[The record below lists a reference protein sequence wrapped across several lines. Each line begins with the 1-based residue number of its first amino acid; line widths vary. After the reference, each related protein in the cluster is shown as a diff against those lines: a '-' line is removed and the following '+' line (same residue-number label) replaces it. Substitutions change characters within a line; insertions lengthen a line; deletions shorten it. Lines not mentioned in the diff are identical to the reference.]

1 MISQIF
7 RFLVV
12 GGSNTLFTYGI
23 FISLGLLLPAWIAY
37 TIAFSVGI
45 VWTLFGTSKFV
56 FKANPTLLSGFLFV
70 SWYILLYVV
79 GQFIIYI
86 FKPINFESLA
96 ITSLFILLFT
106 TPLTFLGGRF
116 LFGKP
121 AEK

>member
-12 GGSNTLFTYGI
+12 GGLNTLFTYGI
-23 FISLGLLLPAWIAY
+23 FISLGLLFPAWIAY

-56 FKANPTLLSGFLFV
+56 FRANPTVLSGFLFV
-70 SWYILLYVV
+70 TWYIFLYGV

-86 FKPINFESLA
+86 FKPNNFESLVT
-96 ITSLFILLFT
+96 TSLFILVFT

-116 LFGKP
+116 LFGKR
-121 AEK
+121 AKK

>member
-1 MISQIF
+1 MIPQIF

-12 GGSNTLFTYGI
+12 GGSNTLITYGI
-23 FISLGLLLPAWIAY
+23 FISLGLILPVWIAY

-45 VWTLFGTSKFV
+45 LWTFFGTSKFV
-56 FKANPTLLSGFLFV
+56 FKANPTLLSGFFFV
-70 SWYILLYVV
+70 SWYIFLYGV
-79 GQFIIYI
+79 GQLIIYI
-86 FKPINFESLA
+86 FKPINFESLV

-116 LFGKP
+116 LFSIR